1 MARLFL
7 MTMLVSESVLL
18 VPVPVLVVLH
28 FLLLRRS
35 LPGLHF
41 AHSAANGL
49 SYVRTVPS
57 GFFGTFFWRVTP
69 TGSVPIEMCNWT
81 AARSFPAVSLL
92 AFESL
97 PYLLCQEHPQR

>member
-49 SYVRTVPS
+49 SYVGTVPS
-57 GFFGTFFWRVTP
+57 GLLFQSPIARERVPSGRVSNALST
-69 TGSVPIEMCNWT
+69 SRRVVP
-81 AARSFPAVSLL
+81 SFS
-92 AFESL
+92 EGG
-97 PYLLCQEHPQR
+97 E